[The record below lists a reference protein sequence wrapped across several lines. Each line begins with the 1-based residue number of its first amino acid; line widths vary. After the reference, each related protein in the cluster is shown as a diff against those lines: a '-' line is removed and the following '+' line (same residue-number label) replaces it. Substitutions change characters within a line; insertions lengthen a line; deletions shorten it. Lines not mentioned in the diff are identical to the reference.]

1 MKHPAL
7 TKVMSAALA
16 VMCLV
21 MIGFGAVRISG
32 AVENRDRSREA
43 AQNLAEKTE
52 NYIKLSAELDSSP
65 VDYDEVSEE
74 QTERR
79 DKYDSDNS
87 KHRADVAEYTATKG
101 GTAMGSLALDEAA
114 YAIQVGWE
122 QYYAGVRELN
132 EQLGDYAFLLDELPS
147 EEQLAELGALIEQTR
162 SEVEKYKGS
171 FDEMQSKL
179 DELREQGVDEI
190 TLGELKDMIEELLKE
205 KAELELREQELEA
218 AYADAGA
225 DMALVDSV
233 RAELEA
239 DGDLSPDELY
249 DELERRVYELTGKTV
264 EEIAASL
271 EENGEKLEE
280 IKAAIKE
287 IMKRIEDA
295 DGKLEDVTVTLDEVQ
310 QGLDDAR
317 RLYDEANAKLE
328 ELLGLYDKLVMLIK
342 AKAMMDQAA
351 ETLEAGETEIG
362 TAWYKLQQTKAGLAD
377 TEKRLKNEKE
387 QLIKDYN
394 KLSEVDRTVDEYND
408 LTARQKAARTAL
420 VLYPDIK
427 TRTEAGEDVA
437 AAAQAVRDSMEKELE
452 REFAG
457 RLGISILCIAAGI
470 FGILTLPAAF
480 ERMRTYPAL
489 RVFAILSLACAVGAE
504 CVGLFMGWG
513 QTYAAVFGALFA
525 LLVLL
530 VGGRAK
536 IAAI

>member
-1 MKHPAL
+1 
-7 TKVMSAALA
+7 MSAALA

-21 MIGFGAVRISG
+21 MISFGAVRISG

-52 NYIKLSAELDSSP
+52 NYIELNGELDSSP
-65 VDYDEVSEE
+65 VDYGEVSEE

-147 EEQLAELGALIEQTR
+147 EEQLAELGALIERTR

-205 KAELELREQELEA
+205 KAELELQEQELEA
-218 AYADAGA
+218 AYAAAGA

-239 DGDLSPDELY
+239 DGDFSP

-287 IMKRIEDA
+287 IVKRIEDA

-351 ETLEAGETEIG
+351 ETLKAGETEIG

-377 TEKRLKNEKE
+377 TEERLKNEKE

-504 CVGLFMGWG
+504 CVGLFMDWG
-513 QTYAAVFGALFA
+513 QTYAAIFGALFA

-530 VGGRAK
+530 AGGRAK

>member
-1 MKHPAL
+1 MMDRVRAVALGNSPADILLKNGRVVDVL
-7 TKVMSAALA
+7 TET
-16 VMCLV
+16 
-21 MIGFGAVRISG
+21 IY
-32 AVENRDRSREA
+32 E
-43 AQNLAEKTE
+43 
-52 NYIKLSAELDSSP
+52 
-65 VDYDEVSEE
+65 
-74 QTERR
+74 
-79 DKYDSDNS
+79 
-87 KHRADVAEYTATKG
+87 ADVAIAEG
-101 GTAMGSLALDEAA
+101 V
-114 YAIQVGWE
+114 I
-122 QYYAGVRELN
+122 AGVGSYDKAEKIIDLKGAYVAPGLINAHCHVESSMAVPEHYCAEELRWGVTTLITDPHEIAN
-132 EQLGDYAFLLDELPS
+132 VCGVTGIDYMIDASEGLPVDVHFMLPS
-147 EEQLAELGALIEQTR
+147 CVPA
-162 SEVEKYKGS
+162 
-171 FDEMQSKL
+171 
-179 DELREQGVDEI
+179 
-190 TLGELKDMIEELLKE
+190 
-205 KAELELREQELEA
+205 
-218 AYADAGA
+218 
-225 DMALVDSV
+225 MAF
-233 RAELEA
+233 
-239 DGDLSPDELY
+239 
-249 DELERRVYELTGKTV
+249 
-264 EEIAASL
+264 

-287 IMKRIEDA
+287 IVKRIEDA

-351 ETLEAGETEIG
+351 ETLKAGETEIG

-377 TEKRLKNEKE
+377 TEERLKNEKK

-513 QTYAAVFGALFA
+513 QTYAAVFGAIFA

-536 IAAI
+536 IAAV